1 MFNAVDN
8 SVYAV
13 QQELTA
19 QYGPFLRH
27 RHVAEVL
34 DVSPES
40 LRNTLRR
47 SRQANVVYLGLN
59 KLRFGRR
66 IRYTAKCVAEALV
79 LDGHELERR
88 MKESDA
94 GGSDND

>member
-1 MFNAVDN
+1 MSKAVVD
-8 SVYAV
+8 SVYVV
-13 QQELTA
+13 QQELTTT
-19 QYGPFLRH
+19 YGPFLRH

-47 SRQANVVYLGLN
+47 SRQPNVVYLGLN

-66 IRYTAKCVAEALV
+66 IRYSAKCVAEALV
-79 LDGHELERR
+79 LDGRELERR
-88 MKESDA
+88 MKELDQ
-94 GGSDND
+94 GGSEND